1 MGTQVHC
8 KGYLASY
15 YSMRDLNEDSNSS
28 SWPLFYGDKT
38 LPNGQYCNGFTSRT
52 ITDAYPGYDKD
63 ILKQKMLEHEA
74 IFKNQVV
81 ELHRLYRI
89 QRDMM
94 DEIRRKGMHKLRSSM
109 EPSCSSSHLGS
120 QVPSE
125 DARKWHITNFPL
137 ENSSYTR
144 PSTSGTEIVNSPFSS
159 SKGNGVQSG
168 RVQMQNGYSS
178 KASDVLEARPSK
190 VRKKLFD
197 LQLPADEYID
207 TDENEPLRDNVGS
220 SFPSY
225 PSNGNYIVAQES
237 GNKLFL
243 GGGAKSDSRKDAS
256 ASNSCLRSSIG
267 LADLNEPAQ
276 LDEATRPV
284 AFLGYGNNH
293 KETRSINASAR
304 SNPPFVALPWNS
316 NCARPNDSL
325 SNVYVDSRSKER
337 EWLASAYETGNTKGS
352 SASLPRGLEQE
363 KIPAASHQATV
374 MINKAYQPPGV
385 HPIHHSKDGFWKDRA
400 GHSLDI
406 SHRNGEQSN
415 YTHGEPFVTSKM
427 ASPYPCPSSSEFSSS
442 WLHSVSPWE
451 KPSGSFTQR
460 LSSMHANS
468 FFNSSAVVGKGS
480 QSSQSQIGDNWHV
493 NGSSRLH
500 PIRNGFYHGSS
511 SRTKESI
518 HFPTAAFDSLNHIKG
533 DHFMSQR
540 SSDNACENF
549 LTSSNNVDVVTSG
562 KGFDLNELSK
572 SALSEELPRQGVE
585 FGDEKR
591 EPQDPVTV
599 LPWLKAKANGKSEG
613 VNSRIG
619 GTSTNS
625 GFVQAYSSPSFCQTP
640 INPSVSEGH
649 RMKTAKEGETRHIR
663 KILGVPIDPSVSEGH
678 RMKTAKEGETRHIR
692 KILGVPILDIPS
704 ASRNESSSLVSTSA
718 TLRSSPKR
726 ESIRHQRRSM
736 VIDINIAC
744 DLSEVEPEKPAAV
757 EPIVTGKV
765 METKATNIKNHF
777 DLNSCITEDEEP
789 VSAESNKAKV
799 KTILDIDLEA
809 PVVMDIEQDSLPGEE
824 DKQREASL
832 QLLDDKPEHT
842 QEELL
847 RTAAEA
853 IVAISSSSQ
862 CISVKE
868 TCNDPSDDPLES
880 LRWFVDVIS
889 SCAAELDGTIVA
901 RCGSK
906 EIDCFEEMTLRLTE
920 TKEEDYMPKPFVPEF
935 QTAEDGGTS
944 SLTTRPRRGQARRGR
959 QRRDFQRDILPGLV
973 SLSRHEVT
981 EDIQTF
987 GGLMRATGHTW
998 NSGLTRRNGTRNGGA
1013 RGRRKTIVVA
1023 TPATVLTTTS
1033 SPLMHQL
1040 NNIEASL
1047 EDKNLTGWGK
1057 TPRRPRRQRC
1067 PAEMQGKVAY
1077 NKPIWSGPSPDPAHR
1092 RSLVHRAAL

>member
-1 MGTQVHC
+1 MINGLLNSVVRVLLSWGMGTQVHC
-8 KGYLASY
+8 KGYLPSY

-94 DEIRRKGMHKLRSSM
+94 DEIRRKGMPKLRSSM

-125 DARKWHITNFPL
+125 DARKWHITNFSL

-159 SKGNGVQSG
+159 SKVNGVQSG
-168 RVQMQNGYSS
+168 RVQLQNGYSS
-178 KASDVLEARPSK
+178 KTSDVLETRPSK

-207 TDENEPLRDNVGS
+207 TEENEPLRDNVGS

-225 PSNGNYIVAQES
+225 PANGNYIVARES
-237 GNKLFL
+237 GAKLFL
-243 GGGAKSDSRKDAS
+243 GGGAKSDSGKDAS

-284 AFLGYGNNH
+284 AFLGYGTNH

-304 SNPPFVALPWNS
+304 SNPPFVTLPWNS

-325 SNVYVDSRSKER
+325 SNVYVDSRSNER

-352 SASLPRGLEQE
+352 SASFPRGLEQE
-363 KIPAASHQATV
+363 KIPVASHQATV
-374 MINKAYQPPGV
+374 MINKACQLSGV
-385 HPIHHSKDGFWKDRA
+385 HPIHHSKDGIWKDRA

-406 SHRNGEQSN
+406 SHRNGEQS
-415 YTHGEPFVTSKM
+415 HGEPFVTSKM
-427 ASPYPCPSSSEFSSS
+427 ASPYPCPSSSEFSSL
-442 WLHSVSPWE
+442 WPHSVSPWE
-451 KPSGSFTQR
+451 KSNGSFTQR

-468 FFNSSAVVGKGS
+468 FFNSSAVAGKGS

-493 NGSSRLH
+493 NSNSRLH

-511 SRTKESI
+511 SGTKDSPI
-518 HFPTAAFDSLNHIKG
+518 HFPTVAFDSLNHIKG
-533 DHFMSQR
+533 DHFRSQC
-540 SSDNACENF
+540 SNNACENF
-549 LTSSNNVDVVTSG
+549 LISSNNTDVVTSG
-562 KGFDLNELSK
+562 KGFDLNVLSK
-572 SALSEELPRQGVE
+572 SALSEEYPRQGVE

-599 LPWLKAKANGKSEG
+599 LPWLKAKANGKNEG
-613 VNSRIG
+613 IDSRIG
-619 GTSTNS
+619 ETSTNS
-625 GFVQAYSSPSFCQTP
+625 GFVQAYSSPLCHTP
-640 INPSVSEGH
+640 IDPSASEDH
-649 RMKTAKEGETRHIR
+649 HMKTAKE
-663 KILGVPIDPSVSEGH
+663 V
-678 RMKTAKEGETRHIR
+678 GETRHIR

-718 TLRSSPKR
+718 TLCSSPKR

-744 DLSEVEPEKPAAV
+744 DISEVEPEKPSAV
-757 EPIVTGKV
+757 EPIVTEKV
-765 METKATNIKNHF
+765 METGTTNIKNHF

-789 VSAESNKAKV
+789 VSAESNKANV
-799 KTILDIDLEA
+799 KTILDIDLEV
-809 PVVMDIEQDSLPGEE
+809 PVVMDIEQDNFPGEE
-824 DKQREASL
+824 DKQCEASL
-832 QLLDDKPEHT
+832 QLPDDKPEHT
-842 QEELL
+842 EEEFL

-862 CISVKE
+862 CIPVKE

-880 LRWFVDVIS
+880 LRWFVNVVS
-889 SCAAELDGTIVA
+889 SCAAELDGMMVA

-906 EIDCFEEMTLRLTE
+906 EIDYFEEMTLRLTE
-920 TKEEDYMPKPFVPEF
+920 TKEEDYMPKPFVPEV
-935 QTAEDGGTS
+935 QTVEDGGAS

-998 NSGLTRRNGTRNGGA
+998 NCGLTRRNGTRNGGA
-1013 RGRRKTIVVA
+1013 RGRRKTVVVT
-1023 TPATVLTTTS
+1023 TPATVFTTTS
-1033 SPLMHQL
+1033 SPLIHQL

-1067 PAEMQGKVAY
+1067 PAG
-1077 NKPIWSGPSPDPAHR
+1077 NPPAV
-1092 RSLVHRAAL
+1092 LLT

>member
-1 MGTQVHC
+1 MNISTSWQNVCLSRQRMGTQVHC
-8 KGYLASY
+8 KGYLPSY

-94 DEIRRKGMHKLRSSM
+94 DEIRRKGMPKLRSSM

-125 DARKWHITNFPL
+125 DARKWHITNFSL

-159 SKGNGVQSG
+159 SKVNGVQSG
-168 RVQMQNGYSS
+168 RVQLQNGYSS
-178 KASDVLEARPSK
+178 KTSDVLETRPSK

-207 TDENEPLRDNVGS
+207 TEENEPLRDNVGS

-225 PSNGNYIVAQES
+225 PANGNYIVARES
-237 GNKLFL
+237 GAKLFL
-243 GGGAKSDSRKDAS
+243 GGGAKSDSGKDAS

-284 AFLGYGNNH
+284 AFLGYGTNH

-304 SNPPFVALPWNS
+304 SNPPFVTLPWNS

-325 SNVYVDSRSKER
+325 SNVYVDSRSNER

-352 SASLPRGLEQE
+352 SASFPRGLEQE
-363 KIPAASHQATV
+363 KIPVASHQATV
-374 MINKAYQPPGV
+374 MINKACQLSGV
-385 HPIHHSKDGFWKDRA
+385 HPIHHSKDGIWKDRA

-406 SHRNGEQSN
+406 SHRNGEQS
-415 YTHGEPFVTSKM
+415 HGEPFVTSKM
-427 ASPYPCPSSSEFSSS
+427 ASPYPCPSSSEFSSL
-442 WLHSVSPWE
+442 WPHSVSPWE
-451 KPSGSFTQR
+451 KSNGSFTQR

-468 FFNSSAVVGKGS
+468 FFNSSAVAGKGS

-493 NGSSRLH
+493 NSNSRLH

-511 SRTKESI
+511 SGTKDSPI
-518 HFPTAAFDSLNHIKG
+518 HFPTVAFDSLNHIKG
-533 DHFMSQR
+533 DHFRSQC
-540 SSDNACENF
+540 SNNACENF
-549 LTSSNNVDVVTSG
+549 LISSNNTDVVTSG
-562 KGFDLNELSK
+562 KGFDLNVLSK
-572 SALSEELPRQGVE
+572 SALSEEYPRQGVE

-599 LPWLKAKANGKSEG
+599 LPWLKAKANGKNEG
-613 VNSRIG
+613 IDSRIG
-619 GTSTNS
+619 ETSTNS
-625 GFVQAYSSPSFCQTP
+625 GFVQAYSSPLCHTP
-640 INPSVSEGH
+640 IDPSASEDH
-649 RMKTAKEGETRHIR
+649 HMKTAKE
-663 KILGVPIDPSVSEGH
+663 V
-678 RMKTAKEGETRHIR
+678 GETRHIR

-718 TLRSSPKR
+718 TLCSSPKR

-744 DLSEVEPEKPAAV
+744 DISEVEPEKPSAV
-757 EPIVTGKV
+757 EPIVTEKV
-765 METKATNIKNHF
+765 METGTTNIKNHF

-789 VSAESNKAKV
+789 VSAESNKANV
-799 KTILDIDLEA
+799 KTILDIDLEV
-809 PVVMDIEQDSLPGEE
+809 PVVMDIEQDNFPGEE
-824 DKQREASL
+824 DKQCEASL
-832 QLLDDKPEHT
+832 QLPDDKPEHT
-842 QEELL
+842 EEEFL

-862 CISVKE
+862 CIPVKE

-880 LRWFVDVIS
+880 LRWFVNVVS
-889 SCAAELDGTIVA
+889 SCAAELDGMMVA

-906 EIDCFEEMTLRLTE
+906 EIDYFEEMTLRLTE
-920 TKEEDYMPKPFVPEF
+920 TKEEDYMPKPFVPEV
-935 QTAEDGGTS
+935 QTVEDGGAS

-998 NSGLTRRNGTRNGGA
+998 NCGLTRRNGTRNGGA
-1013 RGRRKTIVVA
+1013 RGRRKTVVVT
-1023 TPATVLTTTS
+1023 TPATVFTTTS
-1033 SPLMHQL
+1033 SPLIHQL

-1067 PAEMQGKVAY
+1067 PAG
-1077 NKPIWSGPSPDPAHR
+1077 NPPAV
-1092 RSLVHRAAL
+1092 LLT